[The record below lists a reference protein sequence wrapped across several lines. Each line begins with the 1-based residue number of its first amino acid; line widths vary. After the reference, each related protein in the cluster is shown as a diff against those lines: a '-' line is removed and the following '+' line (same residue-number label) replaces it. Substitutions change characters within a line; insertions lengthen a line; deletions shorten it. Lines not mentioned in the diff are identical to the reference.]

1 MNLIK
6 DHWSKKDIKEFNDY
20 LLSIKKPEKIEFSK
34 RVVNTNME
42 VLGLSCPDCKDI
54 AKQIHCGNFYEFLEK
69 NDFKYYESTQVS
81 SYLINYIKDVKEK
94 EKFINGLY
102 MDNWATVD
110 TLKFNIKNQ
119 EKEFL
124 DLSKKYIKSKETFKR
139 RVGVRILFSYTSSE
153 YVDEIFDIMDS
164 LNKEKEYYVNMAV
177 AWLGCELMIKNR
189 KKTLEYL
196 NHHKLNDFTLNK
208 MISKCH
214 DSFRI
219 SDADKAYL
227 KKLKKEN

>member
-1 MNLIK
+1 
-6 DHWSKKDIKEFNDY
+6 
-20 LLSIKKPEKIEFSK
+20 
-34 RVVNTNME
+34 ME
-42 VLGLSCPDCKDI
+42 VLGISCPTCKDI
-54 AKQIHCGNFYEFLEK
+54 AKQIHGGNYYEFLEM
-69 NDFKYYESTQVS
+69 NDYKYYESTQVS

-94 EKFINGLY
+94 EKFINELY

-110 TLKFNIKNQ
+110 TLKFNVKNQ

-124 DLSKKYIKSKETFKR
+124 DLSKKYIKSKEPFKR

-189 KKTLEYL
+189 KKMLEYL
-196 NHHKLNDFTLNK
+196 KHHKLNSFTLNK

>member
-1 MNLIK
+1 MK
-6 DHWSKKDIKEFNDY
+6 SPKKFI
-20 LLSIKKPEKIEFSK
+20 S
-34 RVVNTNME
+34 
-42 VLGLSCPDCKDI
+42 
-54 AKQIHCGNFYEFLEK
+54 GNFYEFLEI
-69 NDFKYYESTQVS
+69 NDFKYYESTLVS

-94 EKFINGLY
+94 EKFINSLY

-124 DLSKKYIKSKETFKR
+124 DLSKKYIKSKEPFKR
-139 RVGVRILFSYTSSE
+139 RVGVRILFSYTSSA

-164 LNKEKEYYVNMAV
+164 LNKEKEYYVNMVV

-196 NHHKLNDFTLNK
+196 KHHNLNNFTVNK

-219 SDADKAYL
+219 SDEDKTYL
-227 KKLKKEN
+227 KKFKKEN